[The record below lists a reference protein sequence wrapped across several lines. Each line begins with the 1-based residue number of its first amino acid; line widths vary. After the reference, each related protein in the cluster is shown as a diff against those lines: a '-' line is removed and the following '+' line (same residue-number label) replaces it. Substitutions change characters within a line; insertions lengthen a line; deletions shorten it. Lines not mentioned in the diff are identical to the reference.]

1 MFLSKLSTRDML
13 VLSLL
18 IICSII
24 FIGHAVSDS
33 GNVENDIIYV
43 KVEEEITKKE
53 VVFKKLSL
61 SPGDSCDYTLIFERE
76 EVTGYD
82 VTFKFE
88 ETEEL
93 ELKNYIYVKME
104 AHGNVFYEKL
114 LADAF
119 KDGEINLHIDPAKTG
134 GGDIHITYYLPMDV
148 GNEAQRAKSTF
159 KLLVT
164 AVSQKPLD
172 GE

>member
-1 MFLSKLSTRDML
+1 MFFSKLSTRDML

-18 IICSII
+18 IILSII
-24 FIGHAVSDS
+24 FIGHAIANS
-33 GNVENDIIYV
+33 GYAENDIIYV

-61 SPGDSCDYTLIFERE
+61 SPGDSCQYTLLFERE

-88 ETEEL
+88 ETKEMDF
-93 ELKNYIYVKME
+93 KNYVHVKME
-104 AHGNVFYEKL
+104 ANGTVFYDKL
-114 LADAF
+114 LAEAF
-119 KDGEINLHIDPAKTG
+119 EDEEVHLRVDPAKTG
-134 GGDIHITYYLPMDV
+134 SGDIHIIYYLPMDI
-148 GNEAQRAKSTF
+148 GNEAQSAKSTF

-164 AVSQKPLD
+164 AVSQRPLE